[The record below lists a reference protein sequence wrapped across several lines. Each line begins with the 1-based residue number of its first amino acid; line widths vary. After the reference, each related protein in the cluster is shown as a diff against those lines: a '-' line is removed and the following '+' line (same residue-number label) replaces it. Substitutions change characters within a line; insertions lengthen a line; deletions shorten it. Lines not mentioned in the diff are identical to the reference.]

1 MFAWLLPLVFVIA
14 AVCFATALDSLDQG
28 REAESVRQ
36 LEQTLRRGCVACYA
50 AEGVYPP
57 DIAYLQDHYGVQIDT
72 GRYTVHYS
80 VFAENRMPDITVLEN
95 NP

>member
-50 AEGVYPP
+50 AEGMYPP
-57 DIAYLQDHYGVQIDT
+57 DLEYLEEHYGIQIDEA
-72 GRYTVHYS
+72 RYTVMYS
-80 VFAENRMPDITVLEN
+80 AFAENLMPDITVLEN
-95 NP
+95 TP

>member
-50 AEGVYPP
+50 AEG
-57 DIAYLQDHYGVQIDT
+57 
-72 GRYTVHYS
+72 
-80 VFAENRMPDITVLEN
+80 F
-95 NP
+95 